1 MVGVEARLNC
11 YLAFGALLE
20 RYVITSVEMQL
31 IEVVIGTLP
40 LSQLTLAA
48 DRVGFV
54 HAQLA
59 CVVER
64 LHVQQERLNCQ
75 SLVLQAELTEVGL
88 SSMFESHMLHIFCP

>member
-20 RYVITSVEMQL
+20 RYVIASVEMQL
-31 IEVVIGTLP
+31 IEGVIGALP
-40 LSQLTLAA
+40 LSQLALAA
-48 DRVGFV
+48 NSVSFLRVK
-54 HAQLA
+54 LP

-64 LHVQQERLNCQ
+64 LHVHQERLNCQ

-88 SSMFESHMLHIFCP
+88 CSMVKSHVLHILCS